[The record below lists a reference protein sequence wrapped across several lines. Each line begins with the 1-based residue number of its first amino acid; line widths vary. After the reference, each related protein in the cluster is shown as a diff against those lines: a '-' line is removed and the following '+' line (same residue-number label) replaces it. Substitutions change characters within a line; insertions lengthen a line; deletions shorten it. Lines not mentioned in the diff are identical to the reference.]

1 MRVLGRHYIF
11 PLVILAVALC
21 VLGSAATAH
30 SRIDT
35 TEPQDGA
42 VLARGP
48 TEAVLNFAK
57 TIRLTKVELT
67 HMDREPIELDLGEQQ
82 SFADEFTIPVPD
94 MGNGTYG
101 ISWRGLSSD
110 GHFIESRFSYRVD

>member
-1 MRVLGRHYIF
+1 MR
-11 PLVILAVALC
+11 LVVLAVALC

-42 VLARGP
+42 VLASAP

-67 HMDREPIELDLGEQQ
+67 HMDQEPIELDLGGTDRTGPGRTAELCRRIHDPG
-82 SFADEFTIPVPD
+82 AGYGKRHL
-94 MGNGTYG
+94 GNLLA
-101 ISWRGLSSD
+101 RAVQRRAL
-110 GHFIESRFSYRVD
+110 H